1 MWAIAEVY
9 PRSKAARYRNF
20 SNPAF
25 PADPA
30 AMQIGR
36 NDSAMR
42 LQRSGKDRVMN
53 IQVPLRI
60 EQSARPLEGRVSLVT
75 GSTSGI
81 GLGIARALA
90 AAGSAVILNGFGK
103 PEDIAEAQAKIISE
117 FGVKACYS
125 PADMSK
131 ASAID
136 NMIAAALDMFGN
148 LDVLVNNAGIQHVAP
163 LEQFPAEKWDAILA
177 INLSAAFHTMR
188 AALPSMRRNGF
199 GRIINIASA
208 HGLVASPFKSAYVA
222 AKHGIVGLTK
232 VVALET
238 AESNITC
245 NAICPGY
252 VYTPLVE
259 AQIDGQAKSHGI
271 PREQVIRDVLLAQQP
286 NKRFV
291 TVEELGA
298 LSVFLAGDAAG
309 SITGIALPV
318 DGGWTA
324 H

>member
-1 MWAIAEVY
+1 
-9 PRSKAARYRNF
+9 
-20 SNPAF
+20 
-25 PADPA
+25 
-30 AMQIGR
+30 
-36 NDSAMR
+36 
-42 LQRSGKDRVMN
+42 MN
-53 IQVPLRI
+53 IAIKQPMTSNAQALI
-60 EQSARPLEGRVSLVT
+60 GKVSLVT

-90 AAGSAVILNGFGK
+90 AAGSRIVLNGFGK
-103 PEDIAEAQAKIISE
+103 TDEITRVQAELAAAFNVDVS
-117 FGVKACYS
+117 YS
-125 PADMSK
+125 GADMSK
-131 ASAID
+131 PDSIRE
-136 NMIAAALDMFGN
+136 MIEQTLDTAGR

-163 LEQFPAEKWDAILA
+163 LQDFPPEKWDAILA
-177 INLSAAFHTMR
+177 INLSSAFHTTR
-188 AALPSMRRNGF
+188 LALPSMLLNKW

-238 AESNITC
+238 AEQGITC

-259 AQIDGQAKSHGI
+259 AQIEGQAKAHGI
-271 PREQVIRDVLLAQQP
+271 SREKVIHDVLLAQQP
-286 NKRFV
+286 NKRFAS
-291 TVEELGA
+291 VEEIGA
-298 LSVFLAGDAAG
+298 LTVFLASDAAA
-309 SITGIALPV
+309 SITGVALPV

>member
-1 MWAIAEVY
+1 
-9 PRSKAARYRNF
+9 
-20 SNPAF
+20 
-25 PADPA
+25 
-30 AMQIGR
+30 
-36 NDSAMR
+36 
-42 LQRSGKDRVMN
+42 MN
-53 IQVPLRI
+53 IAI
-60 EQSARPLEGRVSLVT
+60 KSANIKTQQTLAGKVSLIT

-90 AAGSAVILNGFGK
+90 AAGSQVVLNGFGK
-103 PEDIAEAQAKIISE
+103 PEEVADVQAKIASE
-117 FGVKACYS
+117 FKVRVSYS

-131 ASAID
+131 PQAIRE
-136 NMIAAALDMFGN
+136 MIEATLQSSGRLDI
-148 LDVLVNNAGIQHVAP
+148 LVNNAGIQHVAP
-163 LEQFPAEKWDAILA
+163 LQDFPPEKWDAILA
-177 INLSAAFHTMR
+177 INLSSAFHTTR
-188 AALPSMRRNGF
+188 LALPSMLENKW
-199 GRIINIASA
+199 GRIVNIASA

-232 VVALET
+232 VTALET
-238 AESNITC
+238 AEQGITC

-259 AQIDGQAKSHGI
+259 AQSAGQAKAHGI

-286 NKRFV
+286 NKRFA

-298 LSVFLAGDAAG
+298 LTVFLASEAAA
-309 SITGIALPV
+309 SITGVALPV